1 METSEVDWDAREG
14 NFVKDRE
21 ANERIDKERG
31 NAQSA
36 HLVGNEI
43 TRRRLSDEERA
54 AIASYDPA
62 EDPKS
67 IYYKGEKSSLP
78 TPPTIGEPPK
88 APTNNSQFQ
97 WRKYQQRLAAWQVE
111 KKAQVEQYE
120 LERSAA
126 MDQKRATIQGRQFE
140 IQEADRI
147 AEIEAADLAS
157 TLKERT
163 EGEVLGALQAIR
175 GIDGKSPDFQDRISE
190 IMLEYPNG
198 ITDPRVKTI
207 IDFHSKT
214 NQAVAAARKAEEEK
228 GVSLTETASKEV
240 LEARKVAAAEGFT
253 PEEVKEVFRDGG
265 VDQVALARAQRA
277 AKDRASRQGKAETDQ
292 SRQDYSLS
300 RLEEDKAALEAQA
313 AINPE
318 DPKIQADIAAIDE
331 RIRFRKERQEE
342 ADVAPT
348 SSEAISVDEAKRLQ
362 AQGELAPGTLIKMN
376 DGTIRPYVG
385 K

>member
-1 METSEVDWDAREG
+1 
-14 NFVKDRE
+14 
-21 ANERIDKERG
+21 
-31 NAQSA
+31 
-36 HLVGNEI
+36 
-43 TRRRLSDEERA
+43 
-54 AIASYDPA
+54 
-62 EDPKS
+62 
-67 IYYKGEKSSLP
+67 
-78 TPPTIGEPPK
+78 
-88 APTNNSQFQ
+88 
-97 WRKYQQRLAAWQVE
+97 
-111 KKAQVEQYE
+111 
-120 LERSAA
+120 
-126 MDQKRATIQGRQFE
+126 
-140 IQEADRI
+140 
-147 AEIEAADLAS
+147 LAS